1 MSSNDDW
8 LFDPKSNR
16 FIQTYLRGYLDISG
30 GDVILRNNNIYVK
43 DGDISL
49 NGKLLVNNDASFN
62 SKMFVAN
69 DVSMNEF
76 LFLGKDASFNSKL
89 FVADD
94 VCMNEILLVGNDV
107 SLNSKLFVADD
118 VCMNEL
124 LLVGND
130 VSFNSKLF
138 VAGDVSINET
148 LHVGNDT
155 RLDSKLYVVKDVSFD
170 SILAVNGDVSLN
182 SKLYV
187 AKDVSLNSKLY
198 VLDDVSLNSKL
209 YVAKDVSLN
218 SKMYVGGDVSLNSK
232 LYVAKDVSLNS
243 KLYVGGDVSLNS
255 ELSVAKDVSLNS
267 KLYVLDDVSMNSELY
282 VAKDAFFKSNVNI
295 SGDLV
300 ITGTLGVY
308 QYQDVKVINTTV
320 NNYELIISEDIS
332 LNGKLYVSDDV
343 SFNSKLFVAGDVSM
357 DETLHVGKDV
367 IMDSTLLVQGDASFN
382 SQLFVND
389 DVTVLNGSI
398 TANDMIFDV
407 SNLPLDVTGNF
418 NNNQRIVYSQF
429 QGTERIFNG
438 VYDVSASSFVS
449 GYEPWKVFTDHTG
462 VLSTANWRSVDR
474 YIPNNFDNLTFTTYT
489 NLSGISTV
497 ISGEYVEVTLPF
509 YIRIKRMSI
518 ACNQFSTA
526 ASPGISQFVLLGEVN
541 GSWSELIKY
550 NENDPTIQISPR
562 TINIPTNILYTNK
575 IRIVINKML
584 TATNYAIISELGF
597 YGDVIGS
604 KVAIDKGN
612 LGIGTTNPR
621 SALEVTGDI
630 LISNASTGKNLTGN
644 DIEHGRIVWNGISP
658 DININP
664 STYIRSYFENN
675 TYDTSGNLAFGTS
688 ADSTGAIDRFVIHAT
703 GKNEFIS
710 DVSINSGLMVNGDV
724 SFNSNLYVVKGVSMN
739 SILTVSG
746 DVLMNSKLTVSKDVS
761 FNSKLT
767 VSKDVSMNSKLTVS
781 GDVSMNSKLTVTGD
795 GLMNSKLTVTGDGL
809 MNSKLTVT
817 GNVLMNSTLSV
828 AKDVSVNSKFTAN
841 GDGVMNSKLKV
852 SGDVSMNSKLTVSG
866 DVSMNSKLTVSGD
879 VLLNSKLITNG
890 DVSLNSKLTVSGD
903 VSFNSK
909 LTVSGDVSLNSKLD
923 VAKDASFKSNLY
935 VAGDVS
941 MNKLF
946 VGNGN
951 QNEEVIRVYGK
962 IAAYEF
968 QNLSATNQGPTQ
980 VTSSYAASVI
990 FGNIDSSNS
999 PVIGYGTNNTDLVLK
1014 TGNATRV
1021 LLKNTG
1027 ETIFY
1032 NDVSMN
1038 SKLYIGNDVSFNS
1051 KLTVK
1056 DDVSFNSNLYVA
1068 KDVSFNSKLTVK
1080 GDVSFNSNIYV
1091 AKDVSFNSK
1100 LTVNGDVSFNSKLA
1114 VKDDVSFNSNLT
1126 VSGDLIVFGKLDVN
1140 EIQNTKTTNTTVND
1154 YTLIVSEDLSL
1165 NGNMSVS
1172 GNANISDRIVVQKD
1186 GDVIIRNKNIV
1197 IGDSVYLSTIVASS
1211 IFSVIS
1217 NPSNSISKTFLSD
1230 NDTYTVSSSSYNTTQ
1245 GSYSVAS
1252 AFVNNLSTWKSNV
1265 MVEAPTKTYRTIS
1278 SDEKQLIY
1286 AGDISTNYYNPT
1298 NNAFATANGE
1308 WIELNL
1314 PYAAIVDAYEI
1325 RTENFQCPSFAVLL
1339 GYDYTNTR
1347 WQLIHIY
1354 DNTLPSSIND
1364 TLFKF
1369 DTMLSSIETKKY
1381 RFVITQINRS
1391 SNKKLTT
1398 SPDLDGNISIIYDHN
1413 VSIRYINF
1421 SGNIKDTGI
1430 SIGAGYSQNTANTSM
1445 GFGTL
1450 AGNKSGKN
1458 NIAIGNYTL
1467 SQTQTSDSIAIGY
1480 NALVNNQLGLQNVVI
1495 GTDSQVNNTA
1505 GSQNVAVG
1513 HQSGYFNTGFGNTF
1527 IGHQSGYNNRDG
1539 SYNTYIGFNTG
1550 GSTNSNFSN
1559 STAIGA
1565 NATITGN
1572 NQIVIGTANNNVRIP
1587 GTVQLL
1593 GGLVGDVSFN
1603 DKLVVNKGVQLNSTL
1618 RVAKNTK
1625 LAGALDVSGILNIQN
1640 QLIATNTTTSIQEL
1654 SVRGSTSLQ
1663 STTSEFTVN
1672 GPSNI
1677 KNTLNVDRVTTLNST
1692 LTVTKTTTL
1701 NSTLTVTRSANIG
1714 SRLTVT
1720 GDVSLNAALTVKNN
1734 LNILQ
1739 NLSVDGVTQ
1748 LNTLNTSGNTEVNG
1762 IFTTYDNITFKSNDY
1777 AGSTPKLE
1785 IFTGTNSIKT
1795 TNIRNSIVSFY
1806 DDESNSPFMKVTG
1819 KKLFIN
1825 QGGNIS
1831 STVLDVTGIIETN
1844 SVLLKSGGTVQTT
1857 GETKQVSSTIVI
1869 GDVSNGVIFESLGTT
1884 PSPYGLT
1891 INTQSNAKVDNTSA
1905 ITIDASG
1912 NMTISRSLQ
1921 IDSSLNI
1928 LNGNARIKYLDIIND
1943 TSLNTLYVAGN
1954 TSLNATLLI
1963 NGDTTV
1969 RSTLDVSGATS
1980 LKDTLYVTEATTL
1993 NSTLDVSGATTLNST
2008 LDVSGATTMKDTLYV
2023 ANQTTLDSH
2032 LDISGNISAINS
2044 KFTVNNILT
2053 DISNIPLS
2061 ITGGFT
2067 NNSATVYSKYPNS
2080 ERVFNGTYDVSAST
2094 SLSETYSAWNV
2105 FDTSNVAWRS
2115 LNYYFSSDNLIG
2127 KPTNNST
2134 ITTYYNSNDTSLNMF
2149 GEYIDVTFPFSINLT
2164 KINIRCDNFDT
2175 INSPSIILLTILYKS
2190 TDDKWKILTTYNS
2203 IIQHQTGQE
2212 PQKDDTVIDILST
2225 NLYSNKF
2232 RLIASEIGTAT
2243 NYACIS
2249 KLSFDGDILGS
2260 KVSIS
2265 DGNIGIGNIVPRSAL
2280 EVTGDITLSNVV
2292 SGENTS
2298 GTEVEHGRIVWSG
2311 IGQDIS
2317 HNNHS
2322 SYIRSYFKNGTFD
2335 TSGNLA
2341 FGTSDGMDVAKDK
2354 FIIHSNGVSEFMTD
2368 VSINKNLFIAKNLKV
2383 NTLSIDNNLFVNG
2396 KIGMNNPNPKVTL
2409 DISASDAIRIPV
2421 GSTSSRP
2428 TNSLRQTEYY
2438 GSIRYNTTNSQFE
2451 GYGPGGAWGS
2461 LGGVINVS
2469 QNTKILAADP
2479 TPDSSNNQLTFYTND
2494 ALRMIIE
2501 SSGDVSMNYK
2511 LKVDGDASFN
2521 STLSI
2526 GGKTTLHRDVSMNAN
2541 VGISGG
2547 LVILGDASIGG
2558 KTALH
2563 RDVSMNAN
2571 VGISGDLIIKGNL
2584 SVFQTKQ
2591 TETINTTI
2599 NDYTLI
2605 ITEDISLN
2613 GTLISSKDISINS
2626 ITVGRGSGDLSSNTV
2641 VGYQAL
2647 YSNTTGSWNS
2657 ANGYQALF
2665 SNTTGNDNVATGYQ
2679 ALLNNTTGGYNVAN
2693 GYWALLDNTTGNS
2706 NVANGSNA
2714 LCFNTTGNNNTATG
2728 YQALVLNTTGNTNTA
2743 NGAQALRSNTTGN
2756 YNTAN
2761 GSQALY
2767 SNTTG
2772 NDNTSN
2778 GFQSLLNNTTGN
2790 NNTANGRDALRSNT
2804 TGIQNVANGFQ
2815 ALYSNIPGNYNTAN
2829 GSEALRQNTT
2839 GNYNTANGSEALRQN
2854 TTGNYNTANGSE
2866 ALYSNTTGNNNA
2878 TNGYQAL
2885 YKNTTGQNNTA
2896 NGMSAGY
2903 DNTTASNNTF
2913 IGATTNISPTTANW
2927 TNSTAIGFGA
2937 LITASNQIVLGRS
2950 SEIVRVVG
2958 PLTALSNASVGGS
2971 LIVSG
2976 SSQLTGALTVFS
2988 NATFSATVTA
2998 STFNATSDYRIKND
3012 VVLISD
3018 TSYNVDKLRPVT
3030 YTNTISNK
3038 QDIGLI
3044 AHELQEEFPFLVTG
3058 EKDGEPNQTVNYTG
3072 LIGVLINEIQQLKQR
3087 VNELERSRP

>member
-107 SLNSKLFVADD
+107 SLNSKLFVAGD

-130 VSFNSKLF
+130 VSLNSNLF

-438 VYDVSASSFVS
+438 QYDVSASSFVS
-449 GYEPWKVFTDHTG
+449 GYEPWKIFTDHTG
-462 VLSTANWRSVDR
+462 GLSTGNWRSVDR
-474 YIPNNFDNLTFTTYT
+474 YIPDNSDNLTFTTYT

-518 ACNQFSTA
+518 ACNLFSTA

-541 GSWSELIKY
+541 GYWSELIKY
-550 NENDPTIQISPR
+550 NENDPTIQISSR

-584 TATNYAIISELGF
+584 TATNYAVISELGF

-630 LISNASTGKNLTGN
+630 MISNASTGKNLTGD

-688 ADSTGAIDRFVIHAT
+688 AGSTGAIDRFVIHAT

-724 SFNSNLYVVKGVSMN
+724 SFNSNLYVKKVGEFDSILAVKGDVS
-739 SILTVSG
+739 
-746 DVLMNSKLTVSKDVS
+746 MNSKLTVFGEGL
-761 FNSKLT
+761 FNSTLY
-767 VSKDVSMNSKLTVS
+767 VAKDVSMNSKLTVFGEGLFNS
-781 GDVSMNSKLTVTGD
+781 NLYVTKDVSM
-795 GLMNSKLTVTGDGL
+795 
-809 MNSKLTVT
+809 
-817 GNVLMNSTLSV
+817 
-828 AKDVSVNSKFTAN
+828 
-841 GDGVMNSKLKV
+841 
-852 SGDVSMNSKLTVSG
+852 
-866 DVSMNSKLTVSGD
+866 
-879 VLLNSKLITNG
+879 
-890 DVSLNSKLTVSGD
+890 NSKLTVSGD

-909 LTVSGDVSLNSKLD
+909 LTVSGDVSFNSKLTVSGEGMMNSKLTVTGDALMNSKLTITGDALMNSTLYVAKDVSMNSKLTVNGDGVMNSKLTVVGDVSLNSKLIVSGDVSLNSKLD
-923 VAKDASFKSNLY
+923 VAKDVSFKSNLY

-1021 LLKNTG
+1021 LLKSTG

-1038 SKLYIGNDVSFNS
+1038 SKLYIDNDVSFNS

-1056 DDVSFNSNLYVA
+1056 GDVSFNSNLYVAKDVSFNSNLYVA
-1068 KDVSFNSKLTVK
+1068 KDVSFNSKLTVT
-1080 GDVSFNSNIYV
+1080 GDVSFNSNLFV
-1091 AKDVSFNSK
+1091 NKDVTIKSNLFV
-1100 LTVNGDVSFNSKLA
+1100 T
-1114 VKDDVSFNSNLT
+1114 DDVSFNSNLT

-1165 NGNMSVS
+1165 NGNMSFS

-1186 GDVIIRNKNIV
+1186 GDVIIQNKNLV
-1197 IGDSVYLSTIVASS
+1197 IGNSVYLSTIIASS
-1211 IFSVIS
+1211 IFSDIT
-1217 NPSNSISKTFLSD
+1217 NPSEIMSKTFLSN
-1230 NDTYTVSSSSYNTTQ
+1230 NDTYTVSSSSYNNALC
-1245 GSYSVAS
+1245 SYSVAS
-1252 AFVNNLSTWKSNV
+1252 AFVNNSSTWKSSV
-1265 MVEAPTKTYRTIS
+1265 MKSAPTKTYRTIS
-1278 SDEKQLIY
+1278 NDEKQLIY
-1286 AGDISTNYYNPT
+1286 AGDISTSYYNPT
-1298 NNAFATANGE
+1298 NNAYFTMNGE
-1308 WIELNL
+1308 WIELSL
-1314 PYAAIVDAYEI
+1314 PYAAIVDAYAI
-1325 RTENFQCPSFAVLL
+1325 RTENFQCPSYGVLL

-1364 TLFKF
+1364 KLFQF
-1369 DTMLSSIETKKY
+1369 DKMLSSIETKKY
-1381 RFVITQINRS
+1381 RFVINQINRN
-1391 SNKKLTT
+1391 SNTLKDFTDSDKNT
-1398 SPDLDGNISIIYDHN
+1398 SIIYDHN

-1421 SGNIKDTGI
+1421 SGNIKNTGI

-1445 GFGTL
+1445 GFGIL
-1450 AGNKSGKN
+1450 AKNEIGKN

-1495 GTDSQVNNTA
+1495 GTDSQVNNTQ
-1505 GSQNVAVG
+1505 GSQNVTLG
-1513 HQSGYFNTGFGNTF
+1513 HQTGYLNTGSGNTF
-1527 IGHQSGYNNRDG
+1527 IGHQSGYNNQDG

-1550 GSTNSNFSN
+1550 GSTDSNFSN

-1565 NATITGN
+1565 NARITGN
-1572 NQIVIGTANNNVRIP
+1572 NQIVIGTESNYVRIP
-1587 GTVQLL
+1587 GTIQLL

-1603 DKLVVNKGVQLNSTL
+1603 AKLFVNKDVQLNSTL
-1618 RVAKNTK
+1618 RVARNARIT
-1625 LAGALDVSGILNIQN
+1625 GALDVSGNLNIQN
-1640 QLIATNTTTSIQEL
+1640 QLTANNTTTSVQEFI
-1654 SVRGSTSLQ
+1654 VRGSTSLQ

-1672 GPSNI
+1672 GPSNL

-1701 NSTLTVTRSANIG
+1701 NSTLTVTKSATIG
-1714 SRLTVT
+1714 LRLIVT
-1720 GDVSLNAALTVKNN
+1720 GDVSLNSDLTVKNN

-1739 NLSVDGVTQ
+1739 NLTIGANTR
-1748 LNTLNTSGNTEVNG
+1748 LNTLSTLGSTDICGS
-1762 IFTTYDNITFKSNDY
+1762 FTTYNSVKFASIDSFNAQDKLNINTGPNSNKTTTIRNNVVNIHDD
-1777 AGSTPKLE
+1777 E
-1785 IFTGTNSIKT
+1785 TGT
-1795 TNIRNSIVSFY
+1795 
-1806 DDESNSPFMKVTG
+1806 PFIQITG
-1819 KKLFIN
+1819 KKMTIN
-1825 QGGNIS
+1825 GS
-1831 STVLDVTGIIETN
+1831 STSATALDVIGVIESN
-1844 SVLLKSGGTVQTT
+1844 FVRLKSGGTIQADTAAETT
-1857 GETKQVSSTIVI
+1857 TTAFSI
-1869 GDVSNGVIFESLGTT
+1869 GDAFNGMVLQSFASN
-1884 PSPYGLT
+1884 PPRGLSILPR
-1891 INTQSNAKVDNTSA
+1891 INEVTVPNSS
-1905 ITIDASG
+1905 IDIDVSG
-1912 NMTISRSLQ
+1912 NM
-1921 IDSSLNI
+1921 
-1928 LNGNARIKYLDIIND
+1928 RIKQILAIDGSFNVGGTASINRLQVISD
-1943 TSLNTLYVAGN
+1943 TSLNSLYVTGD
-1954 TSLNATLLI
+1954 TLLDTLVI
-1963 NGDTTV
+1963 NGPATMN
-1969 RSTLDVSGATS
+1969 STLDVSGATTMNS
-1980 LKDTLYVTEATTL
+1980 TLSVANATTI
-1993 NSTLDVSGATTLNST
+1993 NSTLDVSGATTLNSSLNVNGT
-2008 LDVSGATTMKDTLYV
+2008 
-2023 ANQTTLDSH
+2023 TTLNDSLSVYGNTILSSN
-2032 LDISGNISAINS
+2032 LDICGNISGINS
-2044 KFTVNNILT
+2044 KFTINNILV
-2053 DISNIPLS
+2053 DVSNIPAA
-2061 ITGGFT
+2061 ITGNFKGDNMT
-2067 NNSATVYSKYPNS
+2067 LYSRYYGS
-2080 ERVFNGTYDVSAST
+2080 ESVFNGSYDISGSSSQT
-2094 SLSETYSAWNV
+2094 GYSAWNV
-2105 FDTSNVAWRS
+2105 FDVSSTAW
-2115 LNYYFSSDNLIG
+2115 YSDNTYSGTAPSILSS
-2127 KPTNNST
+2127 N
-2134 ITTYYNSNDTSLNMF
+2134 TTYYNSSDVSFSLA
-2149 GEYIDVTFPFSINLT
+2149 GEYIDIKFPFKL
-2164 KINIRCDNFDT
+2164 KLRQMNIRCDDFNAT
-2175 INSPSIILLTILYKS
+2175 INSSITKFNILYK
-2190 TDDKWKILTTYNS
+2190 TDDDRWKQYYNYIS
-2203 IIQHQTGQE
+2203 PLNSEGIRVDIKHSSLEEIDTIINISDTG
-2212 PQKDDTVIDILST
+2212 V
-2225 NLYSNKF
+2225 YSNNYRIVF
-2232 RLIASEIGTAT
+2232 TEIGTGT
-2243 NYACIS
+2243 NFAVVS

-2260 KVSIS
+2260 KVNIG
-2265 DGNIGIGNIVPRSAL
+2265 DGNIGIGSISPRSTL
-2280 EVTGDITLSNVV
+2280 EVAGDITISNVA

-2298 GTEVEHGRIVWSG
+2298 GTEVEHGRIVWGSTTR
-2311 IGQDIS
+2311 DIS

-2354 FIIHSNGVSEFMTD
+2354 FIIHSNGVSEFMTN
-2368 VSINKNLFIAKNLKV
+2368 VSINGNLSISKNLDV

-2396 KIGMNNPNPKVTL
+2396 RIGMNNPNPNVTL
-2409 DISASDAIRIPV
+2409 DITASDAIRIPV

-2428 TNSLRQTEYY
+2428 TNLSNETLYY
-2438 GSIRYNTTNSQFE
+2438 GSIRYNTTNRQFE
-2451 GYGPGGAWGS
+2451 GYGPGYATGGAWSS
-2461 LGGVINVS
+2461 LNGVFNLS

-2479 TPDSSNNQLTFYTND
+2479 SPDSSNNQLTFYTND
-2494 ALRMIIE
+2494 ALRMTIE

-2541 VGISGG
+2541 VGISG
-2547 LVILGDASIGG
+2547 
-2558 KTALH
+2558 
-2563 RDVSMNAN
+2563 
-2571 VGISGDLIIKGNL
+2571 DLIIKGNL
-2584 SVFQTKQ
+2584 SVFQTRE
-2591 TETINTTI
+2591 TETIHTTV

-2613 GTLISSKDISINS
+2613 
-2626 ITVGRGSGDLSSNTV
+2626 
-2641 VGYQAL
+2641 
-2647 YSNTTGSWNS
+2647 
-2657 ANGYQALF
+2657 
-2665 SNTTGNDNVATGYQ
+2665 
-2679 ALLNNTTGGYNVAN
+2679 
-2693 GYWALLDNTTGNS
+2693 
-2706 NVANGSNA
+2706 
-2714 LCFNTTGNNNTATG
+2714 
-2728 YQALVLNTTGNTNTA
+2728 
-2743 NGAQALRSNTTGN
+2743 
-2756 YNTAN
+2756 
-2761 GSQALY
+2761 
-2767 SNTTG
+2767 
-2772 NDNTSN
+2772 
-2778 GFQSLLNNTTGN
+2778 
-2790 NNTANGRDALRSNT
+2790 
-2804 TGIQNVANGFQ
+2804 
-2815 ALYSNIPGNYNTAN
+2815 
-2829 GSEALRQNTT
+2829 
-2839 GNYNTANGSEALRQN
+2839 
-2854 TTGNYNTANGSE
+2854 
-2866 ALYSNTTGNNNA
+2866 
-2878 TNGYQAL
+2878 
-2885 YKNTTGQNNTA
+2885 
-2896 NGMSAGY
+2896 
-2903 DNTTASNNTF
+2903 
-2913 IGATTNISPTTANW
+2913 
-2927 TNSTAIGFGA
+2927 
-2937 LITASNQIVLGRS
+2937 
-2950 SEIVRVVG
+2950 
-2958 PLTALSNASVGGS
+2958 
-2971 LIVSG
+2971 
-2976 SSQLTGALTVFS
+2976 
-2988 NATFSATVTA
+2988 
-2998 STFNATSDYRIKND
+2998 
-3012 VVLISD
+3012 
-3018 TSYNVDKLRPVT
+3018 
-3030 YTNTISNK
+3030 
-3038 QDIGLI
+3038 
-3044 AHELQEEFPFLVTG
+3044 
-3058 EKDGEPNQTVNYTG
+3058 
-3072 LIGVLINEIQQLKQR
+3072 
-3087 VNELERSRP
+3087 